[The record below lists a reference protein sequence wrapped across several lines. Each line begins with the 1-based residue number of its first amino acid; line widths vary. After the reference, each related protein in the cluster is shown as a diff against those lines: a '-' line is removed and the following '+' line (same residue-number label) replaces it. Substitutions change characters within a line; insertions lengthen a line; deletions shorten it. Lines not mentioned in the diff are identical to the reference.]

1 MKRVGSLSVLLA
13 FVCGLAGTA
22 TAAEVAWAKSYEAG
36 LARVRTEK
44 KPVMI
49 DLYTDWCGWCKKLDE
64 DVYPTESVATL
75 SKQFV
80 CIKLNPEKDKK
91 NGKKFKVDG
100 YPTIIF
106 LNVKGEEINRIGG
119 YLPAPKF
126 AEEMKKALATAKVK
140 ETGKEPGKGKEE
152 DVEK

>member
-1 MKRVGSLSVLLA
+1 MRRVSSVSVLLA

-36 LARVRTEK
+36 LARVRAEK

-80 CIKLNPEKDKK
+80 CIKLNPEQDKK
-91 NGKKFKVDG
+91 NGKKFKVEG
-100 YPTIIF
+100 FPTIVF
-106 LNVKGEEINRIGG
+106 LNTKGAEINRIGG

-126 AEEMKKALATAKVK
+126 AEEMKKALAAAGVK
-140 ETGKEPGKGKEE
+140 APAKGKEE
-152 DVEK
+152 DAEK